1 MIIFIIN
8 LDQISGSFLTEF
20 LEIEVMS
27 QRKLFKS
34 LLLNCHLEKL
44 YQLP

>member
-8 LDQISGSFLTEF
+8 LDQISDSFLTEF

-27 QRKLFKS
+27 QRKLFKVS
-34 LLLNCHLEKL
+34 
-44 YQLP
+44 Y